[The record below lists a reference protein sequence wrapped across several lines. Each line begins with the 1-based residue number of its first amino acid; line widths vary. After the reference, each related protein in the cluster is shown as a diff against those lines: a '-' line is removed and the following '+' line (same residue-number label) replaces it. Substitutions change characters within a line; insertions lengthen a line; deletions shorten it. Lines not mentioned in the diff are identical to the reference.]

1 MGKAGDAYLRSIS
14 KQGQATR
21 DVNRSLEDMRKRY
34 VQVVREMNEIQKTGG
49 NQSAYAKLSEEAK
62 ALSAEMQKMRGA
74 KQDLGGVGS
83 GFENIAQS
91 ARQAGQSIVGMISG
105 GAWGFL
111 KKLAAGAKNA
121 AIALAKL
128 AGRAVVSGL
137 RKIGQYAG
145 QAAKKIFGLG
155 RSARQ
160 SGNGFGFSL
169 KNLLKYGLG
178 IRSLFVLFNR
188 LRNAIKDGFETMSKY
203 NPALK
208 SALTSLSASL
218 NGLKGSLATAF
229 APILTAIAPALTTL
243 INLLT
248 QAVNAIGMFFAAL
261 TGQAFYAAKGIASVG
276 SAAGKASG
284 SAKEL
289 KRQLAGFDELNI
301 LSANSGGGGGGGGGG
316 AGGGFTYQQMPISEG
331 IQNFVNEVKRLFAAG
346 EYEEIGHVIADGINK
361 AIAKAKDFI
370 KWANIGPTITKYIN
384 VVTGTLNGLFGR
396 VDFREIGSTLA
407 SGLNTVT
414 NALRVWYITIRW
426 RKIGE
431 DIGDAINGFFADV
444 DWDGLGQLVYDK
456 GKAVIDMLVGAVT
469 TIEWGSAGTDLA
481 RAFNAFFRD
490 DKLWRGAGF
499 AIDMALKGLLDFTKN
514 FIIKFDAIQAAKDI
528 RAALAQIK
536 WKEIASDFWDTA
548 KLAFN
553 KAGSFIKVLMGGSVY
568 DVQGNAVDQMW
579 ERGSGGASSKAYTT
593 SWISR
598 FVAKI
603 GDILADI
610 PWTKILGEVKT
621 AFLTAFDDLLDGL
634 FNSENGDIVLRI
646 MAAVAGLKITPKV
659 IASLFGGG
667 SAASGVGAA
676 GGVGGL
682 FAGSGG
688 IMGGLALTGI
698 AGLLTGDYVY
708 NNYMKETTQK
718 IAKQAAPF
726 ITDWVKSHELTGQ
739 HAGSGN
745 AGADLIAWLVGGT
758 DAVDNLE
765 EAVKKNTKE
774 VKKSNDKAGSPYDDP
789 FSKESQLAMVFN
801 GFDVAGW
808 DEIYN
813 GTWEVDVGV
822 DYTPDGAN
830 GSSFVNRPLEWL
842 ANALKPGAILD
853 VKSRLTGKTGDS
865 KTPSGIYGTFIQLA
879 AKLTG
884 KSADS
889 KTPSG
894 IYGTV
899 LQLGAKLTGKTK
911 DSKTAAIIYGT
922 VTNFLAKMTG
932 KDKNSKTASD
942 VFGTVANFVSNLT
955 GKKSGTKGVTDIY
968 GSIATFI
975 ANLTNRGSN
984 WQDGLLKWMTGN
996 KNGNVTITIS
1006 VSGGV
1011 QRLGNDIAK
1020 AFKKSAGLASGGI
1033 VTAGGRVL
1041 PFVNGGYISG
1051 AAAGFWNSIPKY
1063 AHGTLF
1069 AAGEAGPEVVGH
1081 IGGRTEVLNRSQ
1093 LAQTMQSAVYSGM
1106 VAAMSRIT
1114 FRMPAMAG
1122 SVMPYE
1128 VSAQIARAGEDIRQ
1142 TLDENNEDL
1151 IQTIISVAAQIV
1163 AAMNSRPVQ
1172 QSARSVTPQQVI
1184 DEINRRT
1191 QMFGASP
1198 LMGV

>member
-1 MGKAGDAYLRSIS
+1 M
-14 KQGQATR
+14 
-21 DVNRSLEDMRKRY
+21 
-34 VQVVREMNEIQKTGG
+34 
-49 NQSAYAKLSEEAK
+49 
-62 ALSAEMQKMRGA
+62 
-74 KQDLGGVGS
+74 
-83 GFENIAQS
+83 
-91 ARQAGQSIVGMISG
+91 
-105 GAWGFL
+105 
-111 KKLAAGAKNA
+111 
-121 AIALAKL
+121 
-128 AGRAVVSGL
+128 
-137 RKIGQYAG
+137 
-145 QAAKKIFGLG
+145 
-155 RSARQ
+155 
-160 SGNGFGFSL
+160 
-169 KNLLKYGLG
+169 
-178 IRSLFVLFNR
+178 
-188 LRNAIKDGFETMSKY
+188 
-203 NPALK
+203 
-208 SALTSLSASL
+208 
-218 NGLKGSLATAF
+218 
-229 APILTAIAPALTTL
+229 
-243 INLLT
+243 
-248 QAVNAIGMFFAAL
+248 
-261 TGQAFYAAKGIASVG
+261 
-276 SAAGKASG
+276 
-284 SAKEL
+284 
-289 KRQLAGFDELNI
+289 
-301 LSANSGGGGGGGGGG
+301 
-316 AGGGFTYQQMPISEG
+316 
-331 IQNFVNEVKRLFAAG
+331 
-346 EYEEIGHVIADGINK
+346 
-361 AIAKAKDFI
+361 
-370 KWANIGPTITKYIN
+370 
-384 VVTGTLNGLFGR
+384 VTGTLNGLFDR

-407 SGLNTVT
+407 AGLNTVT

-456 GKAVIDMLVGAVT
+456 GKAVIDILVGAVT
-469 TIEWGSAGTDLA
+469 TIEWGSAGADLA
-481 RAFNAFFRD
+481 RALNAFFQNPA
-490 DKLWRGAGF
+490 LWVWAGF
-499 AIDMALKGLLDFTKN
+499 TVDRAIKGIFEWTNN
-514 FIIKFDAIQAAKDI
+514 FLEKFD
-528 RAALAQIK
+528 
-536 WKEIASDFWDTA
+536 
-548 KLAFN
+548 
-553 KAGSFIKVLMGGSVY
+553 
-568 DVQGNAVDQMW
+568 
-579 ERGSGGASSKAYTT
+579 
-593 SWISR
+593 
-598 FVAKI
+598 
-603 GDILADI
+603 
-610 PWTKILGEVKT
+610 
-621 AFLTAFDDLLDGL
+621 
-634 FNSENGDIVLRI
+634 
-646 MAAVAGLKITPKV
+646 
-659 IASLFGGG
+659 
-667 SAASGVGAA
+667 
-676 GGVGGL
+676 
-682 FAGSGG
+682 
-688 IMGGLALTGI
+688 
-698 AGLLTGDYVY
+698 
-708 NNYMKETTQK
+708 
-718 IAKQAAPF
+718 AKQAAADIKAFFAQIDWPGIATEIWNAAKLAIGNLNEF
-726 ITDWVKSHELTGQ
+726 IAELFSPNKGAGGMLKGINDIIRGSGSNSAIENAGSEFGEGFAARIAVALSDAAIWILDAITWAIGQIDWGDVGDSIHELLVNLKWVDIFDAILDALVAAANGLGRTLIAAMFGKGSAVYKWIFGEDDTGDVMKLVSNGSA
-739 HAGSGN
+739 AGDIIERARQRGDKN
-745 AGADLIAWLVGGT
+745 VLAGAASAILTRDALEKAGLIKSSDTNVIGLDGKRYGIYKIPEMLEKIKKPIQTTAEVLKGMQVTGNNTLLGNLGSAMT
-758 DAVDNLE
+758 ADNIGWKL
-765 EAVKKNTKE
+765 AAGF
-774 VKKSNDKAGSPYDDP
+774 DKAN
-789 FSKESQLAMVFN
+789 KVK
-801 GFDVAGW
+801 
-808 DEIYN
+808 
-813 GTWEVDVGV
+813 VGV

-830 GSSFVNRPLEWL
+830 GSLFVNRPLEWL

-865 KTPSGIYGTFIQLA
+865 KTPNGIYGTFIQLA

-922 VTNFLAKMTG
+922 VTKFLAKMTG

-942 VFGTVANFVSNLT
+942 VFGSVANFVSNLT

-1011 QRLGNDIAK
+1011 QKLGNDIAK

-1033 VTAGGRVL
+1033 VTSGGRVL
-1041 PFVNGGYISG
+1041 PFANGGYISG

-1172 QSARSVTPQQVI
+1172 QNAKSVTPQQVI